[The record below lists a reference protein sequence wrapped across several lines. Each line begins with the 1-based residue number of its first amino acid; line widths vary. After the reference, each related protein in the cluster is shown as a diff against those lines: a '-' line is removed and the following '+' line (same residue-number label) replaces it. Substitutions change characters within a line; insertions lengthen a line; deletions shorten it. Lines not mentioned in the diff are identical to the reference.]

1 MSKNALFKKGIV
13 ITIIVLFIG
22 MSILPTTGGILLEES
37 LELTFYGNEG
47 KTPPSSI
54 DTLME
59 YHERLLHSHILGYE
73 SIFYSKEG
81 ESKLQ
86 REHSRCEVTG
96 ASLEEVVWT
105 DICNKG
111 EYTPHDPIYIEGNDG
126 FTEENGVTGGNGTAD
141 DPYIIKGWEIT
152 GAYGIY
158 ISDTAAYFI
167 VRHCLLRTEEGIHFF
182 NVSHGTVMD
191 VISEKGYIA
200 FGISESSYVAIQ
212 NSTMKAQL
220 AVSIID
226 SSYVSVS
233 NCSINVTY
241 LSLSGVYIENSMF
254 IHLSDITI
262 HSEEDDVTVGIMI
275 VDSPHNVIEG
285 CEVWNFNYGVEIVG
299 SPDQTLRNNQFH
311 DNNYNLWI
319 SPLDASDLS
328 LDDFYHTID
337 DSNTINGKP
346 ILYMVNEG
354 NLTFDGDEE
363 IGFLGL
369 VDCFNITVTNVTLHG
384 NGMGVLLAG
393 TEYSTIISSTY
404 TENFYGVFL
413 WGSPHNVI
421 RGCQCERIFI
431 FSSPNNVL
439 RDNTFDDAV
448 FDVWYN
454 FGVYG
459 VKPED
464 FCLDIDTSNTVN
476 GKPVYYLVGE
486 KDQVLQKN
494 NIGYLGLV
502 NCVNIKIKGA
512 KISDT
517 VQGILLVN
525 TSATLQDCTLQ
536 GNLYGIYVY
545 NSSGSTIVDSKL
557 RLNEFGLNF
566 EYASNNT
573 VVDCD
578 ISLNMAAGFNMNN
591 SYGNV
596 IKRCKVIGNSFNGFQ
611 ISNCWNNRFSFNT
624 ISLNVWGGINMDYS
638 WGNEICFNT
647 IKEGTTGI
655 ILCFSSQGNEIHH
668 NSIHHN
674 EFTGV
679 HLQFSDNNSIH
690 HNTIHHHRRFFGMGF
705 FYSHGN
711 QVDHNNFYDNEV
723 GVMVAKC
730 MVDLRENWW
739 GSRDGPGGYGPGSGD
754 TIEVNHATIY
764 YEPWLKHRVFVLL
777 HGLSYIVQSIFGMIN
792 CGGTHTIL
800 DGNEVDFDDTIV
812 WKFL

>member
-1 MSKNALFKKGIV
+1 MKQNSMHKKGVV
-13 ITIIVLFIG
+13 ITIIALFVG
-22 MSILPTTGGILLEES
+22 MSILPATGSILLEES
-37 LELTFYGNEG
+37 LKPTFYENES
-47 KTPPSSI
+47 KTTLNSI
-54 DTLME
+54 DTQME
-59 YHERLLHSHILGYE
+59 YHKRLSQSHFLDYE
-73 SIFYSKEG
+73 SMLYSKDG
-81 ESKLQ
+81 ESQLQ
-86 REHSRCEVTG
+86 REQSRYEVTETP
-96 ASLEEVVWT
+96 SEEVWT
-105 DICNKG
+105 DISNMG
-111 EYTPHDPIYIEGNDG
+111 DYTPHDPIEIDG
-126 FTEENGVTGGNGTAD
+126 DDEFTEENGVTGGNGSVD
-141 DPYIIKGWEIT
+141 DPYIIEGWEIT

-158 ISDTAAYFI
+158 ISDTTAYFI
-167 VRHCLLRTEEGIHFF
+167 VRHCLLQTEKDIHFF

-200 FGISESSYVAIQ
+200 FDVSESLYVTIQ
-212 NSTMKAQL
+212 NSTIEAQL

-241 LSLSGVYIENSMF
+241 LSGIHIENSMF

-262 HSEEDDVTVGIMI
+262 HSEEDDVALVGIMI
-275 VDSPHNVIEG
+275 FDSPHNIIEG
-285 CEVWNFNYGVEIVG
+285 CEVWNFNYGIEIFG

-319 SPLDASDLS
+319 SPLDTSGLS

-346 ILYMVNEG
+346 ILYMVNES

-393 TEYSTIISSTY
+393 TEYSAIISSTFA
-404 TENFYGVFL
+404 ENFYGVFL
-413 WGSPHNVI
+413 WGSPYNVV

-448 FDVWYN
+448 FDDWYN

-459 VKPED
+459 GKPED

-486 KDQVLQKN
+486 KDQVLQEN

-517 VQGILLVN
+517 EQGILLVN

-545 NSSGSTIVDSKL
+545 KSSGSTIVDSKL
-557 RLNEFGLNF
+557 RLNEFGLHF

-573 VVDCD
+573 VVDCG

-591 SYGNV
+591 SDGNV
-596 IKRCKVIGNSFNGFQ
+596 IKRCKVIGNPNGFQ
-611 ISNCWNNRFSFNT
+611 ISNCWNNRISFNT
-624 ISLNVWGGINMDYS
+624 ISLNSWGGINMDYS
-638 WGNEICFNT
+638 RGNEICFNT
-647 IKEGTTGI
+647 ITGGITGI
-655 ILCFSSQGNEIHH
+655 ILWFSSQGNEIHH
-668 NSIHHN
+668 NHIHHN
-674 EFTGV
+674 EFTGI
-679 HLQFSDNNSIH
+679 HLQSSDNNSIH
-690 HNTIHHHRRFFGMGF
+690 HNTIHHHKEYFGMGF

-711 QVDHNNFYDNEV
+711 QVDHNNFYDNKV

-754 TIEVNHATIY
+754 TIEVNYATVY

-777 HGLSYIVQSIFGMIN
+777 HGLLYIIWSIFGMI
-792 CGGTHTIL
+792 
-800 DGNEVDFDDTIV
+800 
-812 WKFL
+812 